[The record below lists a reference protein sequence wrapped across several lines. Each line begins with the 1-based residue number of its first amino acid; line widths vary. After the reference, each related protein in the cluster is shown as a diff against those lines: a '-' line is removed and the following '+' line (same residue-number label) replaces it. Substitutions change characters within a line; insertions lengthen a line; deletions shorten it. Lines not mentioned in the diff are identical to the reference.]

1 MIIFLTIAVIIL
13 AIIDLYYYACLKET
27 YKALKLINENTKV
40 LKEKMIE
47 VMNK

>member
-13 AIIDLYYYACLKET
+13 ALIDLYYYVCFKEAV
-27 YKALKLINENTKV
+27 KALKLINENTKV
-40 LKEKMIE
+40 LKEKIIE

>member
-13 AIIDLYYYACLKET
+13 ALIDLYYYVFFKEAV
-27 YKALKLINENTKV
+27 KALKLINENTKV
-40 LKEKMIE
+40 LKEKIIE